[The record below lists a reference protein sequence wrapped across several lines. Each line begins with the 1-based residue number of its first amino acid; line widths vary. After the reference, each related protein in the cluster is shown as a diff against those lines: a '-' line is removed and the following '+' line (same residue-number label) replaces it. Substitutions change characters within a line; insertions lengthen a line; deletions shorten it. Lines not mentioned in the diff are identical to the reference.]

1 MSERPKS
8 VQPSAEA
15 RINVTPMID
24 VLLVLLV
31 IFMLVTPVAQR
42 GMDVALPDAD
52 GPHPPLD
59 RQPVVLSIDAA
70 GVPSVN
76 RRPVPSEAE
85 LAALLRDTFQT
96 RADKTLFFQAA
107 GANPYGRVVAA
118 LDVARGAGVER
129 IGLLPADATAPP
141 TAQ

>member
-1 MSERPKS
+1 MAKRPMSL
-8 VQPSAEA
+8 QPSAEA

-42 GMDVALPDAD
+42 GMDVALPAPD
-52 GPHPPLD
+52 GPHPPTTL
-59 RQPVVLSIDAA
+59 QPVVLSLDEA
-70 GVPSVN
+70 GGLSVN

-85 LAALLRDTFQT
+85 LMALLRDTFQA
-96 RADKTLFFQAA
+96 RADKTLLFQAS
-107 GANPYGRVVAA
+107 GANPYGQVVAA

-129 IGLLPADATAPP
+129 IGILSADVAAPP